1 MISYSG
7 EITQDPTTPAWEYK
21 GLIKKMIR
29 YSTLFGVTLF
39 LCMMLSCS
47 VQRDDVLSPRDRIS
61 LNEQWRFFRYEH
73 TDEADGLIYDI
84 RPDIREAEEYMVAD
98 AKPTEAFETGN
109 SVAVLKPW
117 ILPTA
122 NPFIK
127 DPEKHHIRPEGEAP
141 GKDFPFVQHDFD
153 DSGWE
158 RLDLPHDWAIEG
170 PFYEGDSPKVG
181 GGMGRLPVQGVAWYR
196 KKLDI
201 SSADRGKSIFLEVE
215 GAMSYAMVWLNGT
228 LVGGWPYGYNSWQL
242 DLTPYI
248 RYGEENQLAIRL
260 DNPNHS
266 SRWYP
271 GAGIYRNVWLIK
283 THPVHIGQWGTYV
296 TTRGVSASSATV
308 DLEVSI
314 DNDSGSDVTIM
325 VETDIYE
332 LDSLGVKRKN
342 NLNRF
347 PASEISLSAGKSGKS
362 KLTAVIRNP
371 RLWGPRPS
379 QTPHLYQ
386 AVTTLKQ
393 KGRVIDCYETTF
405 GIRYLQFDPQQE
417 IRVNGE
423 PIRLQGVN
431 QHHDL
436 GALGAAFNRRAAE
449 RQLELLQEMG
459 CNAIRMAHN
468 PPAPELLDLADQMGF
483 LVVNEI
489 FDCWEMKKT
498 PHDFHLIFP
507 EWAEADTRSF
517 VRRDRNH
524 PSVIMWSYGNE
535 VGEQYTGKEGAAL
548 AERLNSIVKE
558 EDSTRPTTLAMNYA
572 RPNMPFPC
580 VPDVIGLNYQGE
592 GIRQEPEFEGT
603 DRIRTAPQYAHFHAA
618 FPEKVI
624 FGSEV
629 ASSFSSRGIY
639 LFPVTG
645 KSSSPIRDGRG
656 GDSRMT
662 QVSSYE
668 LYAVDFGSSPDKVF
682 RMQDLHPFVAG
693 GFVWTGWD
701 HLGEP
706 TPYYSSRSSYCGII
720 DLAGFRKDRFYL
732 HQSRWRPDLP
742 MVHILPHWNWSGR
755 EGEITPVHLF
765 TTGDEAE
772 LFLNGQSLGRKK
784 KGAFEYRLRWDDIR
798 YEPGV
803 LKAIAYK
810 NGEKWAEASVTTTGE
825 PFSLQMEA
833 DRSRIM
839 SDGKDL
845 AFITIQVTDRE
856 GRMVPDAVLPIHFT
870 IEGTGELV
878 ATDNSNPAD
887 MVAFP
892 SPTRE
897 TFSGQCLAIVRG
909 KAGYSGTITIK
920 AASPGLEE
928 CKLTLVSE

>member
-1 MISYSG
+1 MNNKSNIFVRIIMQSLH
-7 EITQDPTTPAWEYK
+7 IVVAA
-21 GLIKKMIR
+21 GLI
-29 YSTLFGVTLF
+29 G
-39 LCMMLSCS
+39 SCS
-47 VQRDDVLSPRDRIS
+47 IPAKKTSIDREKIS
-61 LNEQWRFFRYEH
+61 LNENWVFFRYDVSEK
-73 TDEADGLIYDI
+73 ADALIYDI
-84 RPDIREAEEYMVAD
+84 RPEIEDAGEYLIAD
-98 AKPTEAFETGN
+98 AKPTEAIEMGN
-109 SVAVLKPW
+109 SEEVLKPW

-127 DPEKHHIRPEGEAP
+127 DPGNHYIRPKEEAP
-141 GKDFPFVQHDFD
+141 GKDFPFIQRDFED
-153 DSGWE
+153 FGWE
-158 RLDLPHDWAIEG
+158 SVDLPHDWAIKG
-170 PFYEGDSPKVG
+170 PFYEGDNPEVG

-196 KKLDI
+196 KKIDI
-201 SSADRGKSIFLEVE
+201 PSEDAGRSIFLEVE

-248 RYGEENQLAIRL
+248 IYGEENQLAIRL

-296 TTRGVSASSATV
+296 TTREISSSSATI
-308 DLEVSI
+308 DLEVNI
-314 DNDSGSDVTIM
+314 NNDSKSEAIVTI
-325 VETDIYE
+325 ETDIYE
-332 LDSLGVKRKN
+332 LNNTGVKGEN
-342 NLNRF
+342 IIASF
-347 PASEISLSAGKSGKS
+347 PISEIALGAAERGKS
-362 KLTAVIRNP
+362 KHTTVLKNP
-371 RLWGPRPS
+371 KLWGPKPS
-379 QTPHLYQ
+379 QTPQLYQ

-393 KGRVIDCYETTF
+393 NNRVIDRFETDF
-405 GIRYLQFDPQQE
+405 GIRELQFDPDKGVL
-417 IRVNGE
+417 VNGE
-423 PIRLQGVN
+423 VIQLKGVN

-436 GALGAAFNRRAAE
+436 GALGAAFNLRASE
-449 RQLELLQEMG
+449 RQLELLHEMG

-468 PPAPELLDLADQMGF
+468 PPARELLELTDRMGF

-489 FDCWEMKKT
+489 FDSWVRKKT

-535 VGEQYTGKEGAAL
+535 VGEQYTEEDGVAI

-558 EDSTRPTTLAMNYA
+558 EDPTRPTTLSMNYA
-572 RPNMPFPC
+572 KPDMPFSS
-580 VPDVIGLNYQGE
+580 VADVIGLNYQGE

-603 DRIRTAPQYAHFHAA
+603 DRIRTLPQYDYFHEA
-618 FPEKVI
+618 FPDKVI

-639 LFPVTG
+639 LFPVTE
-645 KSSSPIRDGRG
+645 KSSSITRDGRG
-656 GDSRMT
+656 GDSQAA

-706 TPYYSSRSSYCGII
+706 TPYYSARSSYCGIV
-720 DLAGFRKDRFYL
+720 DLAGFKKDRFYL
-732 HQSRWRPDLP
+732 YQARWRPDLP

-755 EGEITPVHLF
+755 EGQITPVHLF

-772 LFLNGQSLGRKK
+772 LFLNGRSMGRKK
-784 KGAFEYRLRWDDIR
+784 KGDFEYRIRWDDIR
-798 YEPGV
+798 YEPGE

-810 NGEKWAEASVTTTGE
+810 NGDKWAEEVVSTSLE

-833 DRSRIM
+833 DRTRII
-839 SDGKDL
+839 SDGEDL
-845 AFITIQVTDRE
+845 SFITVSVIDSE
-856 GRMVPDAVLPIHFT
+856 GRFVPDAVRSIHFT
-870 IEGTGELV
+870 IEGSGEIV
-878 ATDNSNPAD
+878 ATDNGNAAD
-887 MVAFP
+887 MTPFH
-892 SPTRE
+892 SHTRK

-909 KAGYSGTITIK
+909 DRDNPGTISIK
-920 AASPGLEE
+920 AESPGLKESSI
-928 CKLTLVSE
+928 TLVAE